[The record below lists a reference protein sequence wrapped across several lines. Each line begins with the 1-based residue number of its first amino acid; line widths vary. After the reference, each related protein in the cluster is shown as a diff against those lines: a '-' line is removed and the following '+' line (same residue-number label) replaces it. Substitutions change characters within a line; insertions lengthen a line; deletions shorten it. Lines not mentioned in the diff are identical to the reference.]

1 MIRRITDEG
10 LEDLLVRERSVFAVA
25 FMAYDSSPCHSF
37 KSELAELPELLR
49 GRVKFF
55 LIDEGEN
62 PTIADDLKILAVPT
76 LLVWRDGKEIARYE
90 GVYTKECLKDRFETL
105 LLIRKPDGKA

>member
-25 FMAYDSSPCHSF
+25 FMAYDSLPCDKF
-37 KSELAELPELLR
+37 KPELDELPDLLR
-49 GRVKFF
+49 GRIKFF
-55 LIDEGEN
+55 VIDEEEN
-62 PTIADDLKILAVPT
+62 PSIADDLKILAVPT
-76 LLVWRDGKEIARYE
+76 LLAWRDGKEIARYE

-105 LLIRKPDGKA
+105 LLLKKPDGKA